1 MTSKLGP
8 GEAPGKTRPHHGSVA
23 NKLNWL
29 RAAVLGANDG
39 IVSTAGIVIGVAA
52 ASADR
57 GPVLT
62 AGIAGLAAG
71 ALSMAVG
78 EYVSVSTERDT
89 QRALLYREDQELKL
103 QPDAELNEL
112 SGLYEARGLSPQ
124 NARQAA
130 TELTAHDP
138 LAAHAELEIRID
150 PQSSPIR
157 GWRRS
162 RPLCRSRSARYC

>member
-1 MTSKLGP
+1 MTSTPGP
-8 GEAPGKTRPHHGSVA
+8 GEAPAPSKAQPHHGSVA

-52 ASADR
+52 ATAER

-78 EYVSVSTERDT
+78 EYVSVSTQRDT
-89 QRALLYREDQELKL
+89 ERAMLYTEGQELKL
-103 QPDAELNEL
+103 QPDAEMD
-112 SGLYEARGLSPQ
+112 
-124 NARQAA
+124 
-130 TELTAHDP
+130 ELTA
-138 LAAHAELEIRID
+138 
-150 PQSSPIR
+150 PIR
-157 GWRRS
+157 GKRS
-162 RPLCRSRSARYC
+162 LPADRAPGRHRADRSRSARRARGTRAAY